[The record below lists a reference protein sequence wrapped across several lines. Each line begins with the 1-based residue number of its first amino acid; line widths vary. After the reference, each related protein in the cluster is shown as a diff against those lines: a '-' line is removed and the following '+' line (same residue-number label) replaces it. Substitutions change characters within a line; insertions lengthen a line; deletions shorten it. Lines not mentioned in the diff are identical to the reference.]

1 MLCPAHTWTTS
12 AEISDRELKRDM
24 ADKKSG
30 FRTFFTSVRVTVAL
44 LAAIALGAL
53 LGTIIP
59 QQEAAEAFSARLQ
72 PAVLAVFQAFQ
83 LFNVYHSAWF
93 ILLLLLLSVNLTVCS
108 LDRFPAAWRQFC
120 GCAAPDG
127 AERLADLPPERIVA
141 ADRPPAEEASRLEA
155 LLRKRCGRVQKVE
168 TPRGF
173 VFAGGKGAFS
183 RFGVFVVH
191 LGVLLLIAGGLAGA
205 IFGVRGTVEI
215 AEGDTVNTMQFRGGK
230 GAETLP
236 FAIRCDRFTVEFYEN
251 GAPKVFRSDLT
262 FIQDGKTVRQGA
274 LLVNHPIAFGGLR
287 FYQASYG
294 ALPGGRLA
302 LSYIRGKGKA
312 TEREMA
318 VGDRFAL
325 PGGEGEVEVIRVEN
339 DLMRMGPAAKLSV
352 TSTRGN
358 VQFWVFQE
366 IERIKE
372 ANPGILEQVPLMN
385 PALFTP
391 YLFSM
396 QKKGE
401 RFYTVLQAARDP
413 GVPLVAG
420 GAALLTIGLMIT
432 FFFSHRRFRIILEEE
447 RGKSRIGLA
456 GSSNRDPVGLEKE
469 MNQLLAEI
477 GKTEGHS

>member
-1 MLCPAHTWTTS
+1 MTA
-12 AEISDRELKRDM
+12 KRN
-24 ADKKSG
+24 G
-30 FRTFFTSVRVTVAL
+30 FKAFFTSIRLTIVL
-44 LAAIALGAL
+44 LSAIALGSV

-108 LDRFPAAWRQFC
+108 LDRFPAAWRQFR
-120 GCAAPDG
+120 GGAAPDG

-141 ADRPPAEEASRLEA
+141 TDRPAAEEASRLEV
-155 LLRKRCGRVQKVE
+155 LLRKRCGRVRRAE
-168 TPRGF
+168 TSQGF
-173 VFAGGKGAFS
+173 VLTGGKGAFS
-183 RFGVFVVH
+183 CFGVFVVH

-205 IFGVRGTVEI
+205 IFGVRGYVEI
-215 AEGDTVNTMQFRGGK
+215 VEGDTANTMQFRGGK

-236 FAIRCDRFTVEFYEN
+236 FAIRCDRFTVEHYDD

-262 FIQDGKTVRQGA
+262 FIQDGKVVRQGV
-274 LLVNHPIAFGGLR
+274 LFVNHPIAFGGLR

-294 ALPGGRLA
+294 LLPGGRLA
-302 LSYIRGKGKA
+302 LSYARGNGKA
-312 TEREMA
+312 SERETA

-339 DLMRMGPAAKLSV
+339 DLMRMGPAVKLSV
-352 TSTRGN
+352 VSPRGE
-358 VQFWVFQE
+358 VQFWVFE
-366 IERIKE
+366 NIERIKE
-372 ANPGILEQVPLMN
+372 ANPGVLAQVPLMN
-385 PALFTP
+385 PGLFAP

-420 GAALLTIGLMIT
+420 GAVLLIVGLMIT
-432 FFFSHRRFRIILEEE
+432 FFFSHRRFRIVLEEKK
-447 RGKSRIGLA
+447 GKSRIGLA
-456 GSSNRDPVGLEKE
+456 GSSNRDPVGLENE
-469 MNQLLAEI
+469 INQLLAEI
-477 GKTEGHS
+477 GKAEGRS

>member
-1 MLCPAHTWTTS
+1 
-12 AEISDRELKRDM
+12 M
-24 ADKKSG
+24 ARKESG
-30 FRTFFTSVRVTVAL
+30 IKDFFISVRLTIVL

-59 QQEAAEAFSARLQ
+59 QQEAAEAFSTRLH
-72 PAVLAVFQAFQ
+72 PALLAVFQAFQ

-93 ILLLLLLSVNLTVCS
+93 ILLLFLLAANLIACS
-108 LDRFPAAWRQFC
+108 LDRFPAAWRQFR
-120 GCAAPDG
+120 GGAAPDG

-141 ADRPPAEEASRLEA
+141 VERPPAEEISRLEA

-168 TPRGF
+168 TPQGF
-173 VFAGGKGAFS
+173 VLAGGKGAFS
-183 RFGVFVVH
+183 RFGVFAVH

-205 IFGVRGTVEI
+205 IFGVRGYVEI
-215 AEGDTVNTMQFRGGK
+215 AEGETSDTLAFRGGK
-230 GAETLP
+230 PSQSLP
-236 FAIRCDRFTVEFYEN
+236 FSIRCDRFSVEYYEN

-294 ALPGGRLA
+294 LLPGGRLT
-302 LSYIRGKGKA
+302 LSYVRGDGKA
-312 TEREMA
+312 NERETA
-318 VGDRFAL
+318 VGDAFDL
-325 PGGEGEVEVIRVEN
+325 PGAEGRVEVLRAEN
-339 DLMRMGPAAKLSV
+339 DLMRMGPALKLSV
-352 TSTRGN
+352 ISTRGN
-358 VQFWVFQE
+358 VQFWVFQN

-385 PALFTP
+385 PGLFAP
-391 YLFSM
+391 YFFSM

-420 GAALLTIGLMIT
+420 GAVLLIVGLMIT
-432 FFFSHRRFRIILEEE
+432 FFFSHRRFRIVLEEE
-447 RGKSRIGLA
+447 KGKSRIGLA

-469 MNQLLAEI
+469 MDRLLAEI
-477 GKTEGHS
+477 GKAEGRS

>member
-1 MLCPAHTWTTS
+1 MTTT
-12 AEISDRELKRDM
+12 RG
-24 ADKKSG
+24 G
-30 FRTFFTSVRVTVAL
+30 FRDFFISVRLTIVL

-59 QQEAAEAFSARLQ
+59 QQEAAEAFSARLH
-72 PAVLAVFQAFQ
+72 PALLAVFQAFQ
-83 LFNVYHSAWF
+83 LFNVYNSAWF
-93 ILLLLLLSVNLTVCS
+93 ILLLVLLAVNLIACS
-108 LDRFPAAWRQFC
+108 VDRFPAAWRQFR
-120 GCAAPDG
+120 GGVAPDG
-127 AERLADLPPERIVA
+127 TERLADLPPERIVA
-141 ADRPPAEEASRLEA
+141 ADRPAAEEASRLEA

-168 TPRGF
+168 TPQGF
-173 VFAGGKGAFS
+173 VLAGGKGAFS

-205 IFGVRGTVEI
+205 LFGVQGYVEI
-215 AEGDTVNTMQFRGGK
+215 AEGDTANTMQFRGGK

-236 FAIRCDRFTVEFYEN
+236 FAIRCDRFTVEYYEN

-287 FYQASYG
+287 FYQSSYG
-294 ALPGGRLA
+294 VLPGGRLA
-302 LSYIRGKGKA
+302 LSYVRGNGKA
-312 TEREMA
+312 NERDVA
-318 VGDRFAL
+318 AGDRFAL
-325 PGGEGEVEVIRVEN
+325 PGGEGEVEVLRAEN
-339 DLMRMGPAAKLSV
+339 DLMRMGPAVKLSV

-358 VQFWVFQE
+358 VQFWVFQN

-385 PALFTP
+385 PSLFAP
-391 YLFSM
+391 YVFSM

-420 GAALLTIGLMIT
+420 GAVLLIVGLMIT
-432 FFFSHRRFRIILEEE
+432 FFFSHRRFRIVLEEKK
-447 RGKSRIGLA
+447 GKSRIGLA

-469 MNQLLAEI
+469 MNRLLAEI
-477 GKTEGHS
+477 GKAEGRS

>member
-1 MLCPAHTWTTS
+1 MASKYTGLREFLTS
-12 AEISDRELKRDM
+12 IRLA
-24 ADKKSG
+24 
-30 FRTFFTSVRVTVAL
+30 VAL
-44 LAAIALGAL
+44 LSLIALGAV
-53 LGTIIP
+53 LGTVIP
-59 QQEAAEAFSARLQ
+59 QQVEGETFAARLH
-72 PAVLAVFQAFQ
+72 PALLALFKALQ
-83 LFNVYHSAWF
+83 LFDVYHSTWF
-93 ILLLLLLSVNLTVCS
+93 VLLLLLLPVNLIACS
-108 LDRFPAAWRQFC
+108 LDRFPAAWRQFR
-120 GCAAPDG
+120 GGAAPDG
-127 AERLADLPPERIVA
+127 TERLADLPPERIVA

-168 TPRGF
+168 TPQGF
-173 VFAGGKGAFS
+173 VLAGGKGAFS

-205 IFGVRGTVEI
+205 IFGVRGYVEI
-215 AEGDTVNTMQFRGGK
+215 AEGDTANTMQFRGGK

-236 FAIRCDRFTVEFYEN
+236 FAIRCDHFTVEYYEN

-294 ALPGGRLA
+294 LLPGGRLN
-302 LSYIRGKGKA
+302 LSYVRGDGKA
-312 TEREMA
+312 NERDVA

-325 PGGEGEVEVIRVEN
+325 PGGEGEVEVLRAEN
-339 DLMRMGPAAKLSV
+339 DLMRMGPAVKLSV

-358 VQFWVFQE
+358 VQFWVFQN

-372 ANPGILEQVPLMN
+372 ANPGVLAQVPLMN
-385 PALFTP
+385 PGLFAP

-401 RFYTVLQAARDP
+401 GFYTVLQAARDP

-420 GAALLTIGLMIT
+420 GASLLIVGLMIT
-432 FFFSHRRFRIILEEE
+432 FFFSHRRFRIVLEEE
-447 RGKSRIGLA
+447 KGKSRIGLT
-456 GSSNRDPVGLEKE
+456 GSSNRDPVGLENE

-477 GKTEGHS
+477 GKAEGHS

>member
-1 MLCPAHTWTTS
+1 MT
-12 AEISDRELKRDM
+12 I
-24 ADKKSG
+24 
-30 FRTFFTSVRVTVAL
+30 VL

-59 QQEAAEAFSARLQ
+59 QQEAAEAFSARLH
-72 PAVLAVFQAFQ
+72 PALLAVFQAFQ
-83 LFNVYHSAWF
+83 LFDVYHSAWF
-93 ILLLLLLSVNLTVCS
+93 ILLLVLLAANLIVCS
-108 LDRFPAAWRQFC
+108 LDRFPAAWRQFR
-120 GCAAPDG
+120 GGAAPDG
-127 AERLADLPPERIVA
+127 TERLADLPPERIVA
-141 ADRPPAEEASRLEA
+141 TDRPAAEEVSRLEA

-173 VFAGGKGAFS
+173 VLAGGKGAFS

-205 IFGVRGTVEI
+205 IFGVRGYVEI
-215 AEGDTVNTMQFRGGK
+215 AEGETSNTLAFRGGK
-230 GAETLP
+230 PSQSLP
-236 FAIRCDRFTVEFYEN
+236 FSIRCDRFTVEHYEN

-294 ALPGGRLA
+294 VLPGGRLM
-302 LSYIRGKGKA
+302 LSYVRGDGKA
-312 TEREMA
+312 NERETA
-318 VGDRFAL
+318 VGDRFRPSRRGGRGGGHPRGERPHADGS
-325 PGGEGEVEVIRVEN
+325 GGEALRHSPRGE
-339 DLMRMGPAAKLSV
+339 
-352 TSTRGN
+352 
-358 VQFWVFQE
+358 VQFWVFQN

-385 PALFTP
+385 PALFAP

-420 GAALLTIGLMIT
+420 GAVLMVAGLMIT
-432 FFFSHRRFRIILEEE
+432 FFFSHRRFRIVLEEE
-447 RGKSRIGLA
+447 KGQSRIGLA
-456 GSSNRDPVGLEKE
+456 GSSNRDPVGLENE
-469 MNQLLAEI
+469 MNRLLAEI
-477 GKTEGHS
+477 GKAEGRS